1 MKVLLKKKL
10 ILSDKLIYAVSEAN
24 ILKKINHPFCI
35 KLHYCFQVIFF
46 FFICH
51 FMMKIIIKDPKK
63 SVFSNGLL
71 QRR

>member
-35 KLHYCFQVIFF
+35 KLHYCFQV
-46 FFICH
+46 FICH

-63 SVFSNGLL
+63 FVFSNGLL